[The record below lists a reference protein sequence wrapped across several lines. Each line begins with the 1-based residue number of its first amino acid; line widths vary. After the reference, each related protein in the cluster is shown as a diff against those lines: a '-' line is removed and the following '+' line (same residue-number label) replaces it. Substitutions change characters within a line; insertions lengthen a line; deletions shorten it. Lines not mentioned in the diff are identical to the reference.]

1 MWAVWKEYALEIKE
15 EWSRDDV
22 PLLAAA
28 QAYYYVLSVIPLMI
42 LLLAVLPYFQLDPDQ
57 VLSYAEEFLPEAAVD
72 VFEDTIVDAVSEP
85 NGGLLTVGI
94 LGTIWSAS
102 NGMNAFIQAINTAF
116 NVTKKRSFLKHRGL
130 SILLTLLLL
139 LSLITTLFL
148 PIFGEAILDAVQQ
161 VVNMPPQAEMLI
173 QAGRWIVAI
182 LVVITILTALY
193 TVAPNMKIPFK
204 SVIPGAVAATIG
216 WMAASYGFSI
226 YISNFGNF
234 SATYGS
240 LGGMIILMLWMFLT
254 GIILLI
260 GAEINAIHFR
270 RQQGR

>member
-42 LLLAVLPYFQLDPDQ
+42 LLLAILPYFQLDPDQ
-57 VLSYAEEFLPEAAVD
+57 VLSYAEEFLPGAAVD

-148 PIFGEAILDAVQQ
+148 PIFGEAILGAVQQ
-161 VVNMPPQAEMLI
+161 MAELPAQTELLI
-173 QAGRWIVAI
+173 QAGRWIIAL